1 MWQAL
6 SIAKKI
12 WFSISIL
19 IIGYF
24 ISMSFEF
31 SKGMQTESRLFEV
44 SESLFPASQQSQA
57 ALTAFKEQIKLYN
70 DAVILGDITLVESAQ
85 EKAAKT
91 QESLQNILEKNGLNQ
106 KKINEINEIVK
117 KLSDFSASAQILY
130 SAMSS
135 DSDEETNAGI
145 ASQRAEKA
153 SQLAEKTILILKRL
167 EFLTASFSDALK
179 AELSSVRSSTRK
191 LRILNLALFFA
202 VVICSLISIYF
213 IVKRSISKPL
223 TNTVTMI
230 RDVAEGEGDLTK
242 RLQVVSKD
250 EVGDLSLWFNTFID
264 NLQGMIQ
271 KIVKNANILNT
282 SSKELTNLSSLM
294 SDGANQM
301 SGKSNTVA
309 SAAEEMNSNM
319 DSVAAAMEEAS
330 TNTGMVATAAEQMTS
345 TINEIA
351 QNSEKAATIT
361 NEAVTQAKN
370 ASDRVEALGVAAQ
383 EVGKVTEAITE
394 ISEQT
399 NLLALNAT
407 IEAARAGEAGRGF
420 AVVANE
426 IKELA
431 RQTAEATHDIKQR
444 IEGIQGTTAGTV
456 SDIEQI
462 SKIIND
468 VNEIVSTIATAVEE
482 QSATTKE
489 IASNVVQVSGGI
501 NDVNRNVAQS
511 STVAGQIAAD
521 ISEVNQAANE
531 MSNSS
536 SQLNINAE
544 KLTNL
549 AVQLN
554 ELVGKFKV

>member
-1 MWQAL
+1 MWHTL

-12 WFSISIL
+12 WFSIIIL

-24 ISMSFEF
+24 ISMIFGF
-31 SKGMQTESRLFEV
+31 SRGIQTESLLLDV
-44 SESLFPASQQSQA
+44 SNSLFPASQQSQA
-57 ALTAFKEQIKLYN
+57 ALTAFKEQIKFYEN
-70 DAVILGDITLVESAQ
+70 VVILGDSSSIEI
-85 EKAAKT
+85 AKQKSIET
-91 QESLQNILEKNGLNQ
+91 RDNLQAILEKSNITGE
-106 KKINEINEIVK
+106 KTNEVK
-117 KLSDFSASAQILY
+117 KLIQLHSDFSTTANTVYGAMNADSEGNSNNTKTTELADQTKIIL
-130 SAMSS
+130 
-135 DSDEETNAGI
+135 N
-145 ASQRAEKA
+145 
-153 SQLAEKTILILKRL
+153 RL
-167 EFLTASFSDALK
+167 EILTNSFSEELRSN
-179 AELSSVRSSTRK
+179 LSSVRNATKK
-191 LRILNLALFFA
+191 LRILNLTLFF
-202 VVICSLISIYF
+202 VVAIGASILIFF
-213 IVKRSISKPL
+213 IVKKSISEPL
-223 TNTVTMI
+223 IKTVKMI
-230 RDVAEGEGDLTK
+230 RDIAEGEGDLTK
-242 RLQVVSKD
+242 RLHVSSKD
-250 EVGDLSLWFNTFID
+250 EVGDLSQWFNTFIN

-271 KIVKNANILNT
+271 NIVENADILKT
-282 SSKELTNLSSLM
+282 ASKELTDLSSLM

-301 SGKSNTVA
+301 SMKSNAVA
-309 SAAEEMNSNM
+309 AAAEEMNYNM

-351 QNSEKAATIT
+351 QNSEKAAIIT
-361 NEAVTQAKN
+361 SEAVTQAKK
-370 ASDRVEALGVAAQ
+370 ASDRVAELGVAAQ

-407 IEAARAGEAGRGF
+407 IEAARAGDAGKGF

-431 RQTAEATHDIKQR
+431 RQTAEATHDIKQK

-482 QSATTKE
+482 QSVTTKE

-501 NDVNRNVAQS
+501 HDVNENVAQS
-511 STVAGQIAAD
+511 SAVAGQIAGD

>member
-1 MWQAL
+1 MWHTL

-12 WFSISIL
+12 WFSIIIL

-24 ISMSFEF
+24 ISMIFGF
-31 SKGMQTESRLFEV
+31 SRGVQTESLLLDV
-44 SESLFPASQQSQA
+44 SNSLFPASQQSQA
-57 ALTAFKEQIKLYN
+57 ALTAFKEQIKFYEN
-70 DAVILGDITLVESAQ
+70 AVIIGDSSSIE
-85 EKAAKT
+85 AA
-91 QESLQNILEKNGLNQ
+91 Q
-106 KKINEINEIVK
+106 KKAIETTDNLQAILDKSNITGEKLNEVK
-117 KLSDFSASAQILY
+117 NLIRFHSNFSSTANAVY
-130 SAMSS
+130 SAMNS
-135 DSDEETNAGI
+135 DSENGNNT
-145 ASQRAEKA
+145 EKITE
-153 SQLAEKTILILKRL
+153 LADQTKILQKRL
-167 EFLTASFSDALK
+167 EVLTDSFSEELRSN
-179 AELSSVRSSTRK
+179 LSSVRNATRK
-191 LRILNLALFFA
+191 LRILNLTLFF
-202 VVICSLISIYF
+202 VVAIGASILIFF
-213 IVKRSISKPL
+213 IVKKSISEPL
-223 TNTVTMI
+223 IKTVKMI
-230 RDVAEGEGDLTK
+230 RDIAEGEGDLTR
-242 RLQVVSKD
+242 RLDVTSKD
-250 EVGDLSLWFNTFID
+250 EVGDLSLWFNTFIN
-264 NLQGMIQ
+264 NLQRMIQ
-271 KIVKNANILNT
+271 NIAKNADILKT
-282 SSKELTNLSSLM
+282 ASKELTDLSSLM

-309 SAAEEMNSNM
+309 SAAEEMNYNM

-351 QNSEKAATIT
+351 QNSEKAAIIT
-361 NEAVTQAKN
+361 NQAVAQAKK
-370 ASDRVEALGVAAQ
+370 ASERVEELGVAAK

-407 IEAARAGEAGRGF
+407 IEAARAGDAGKGF

-431 RQTAEATHDIKQR
+431 RQTAEATHDIKQK

-482 QSATTKE
+482 QSVTTKE

-501 NDVNRNVAQS
+501 HDVNENVAQS
-511 STVAGQIAAD
+511 SAVAGQIAGD

-549 AVQLN
+549 AVQLS